1 MASVFLFCKET
12 SSATYFFWVFAV
24 LLGNFLSLF
33 GSGDDNMER
42 LKYIFSTIANHHV
55 QFHHHHHQ
63 QHHLGLEARS
73 AAWAR
78 DFAPA
83 VADEEVDEDFFT
95 TDFNSFE
102 LLLSFSS
109 KLVLVCN
116 CRRWLISKLSTSSLV
131 SFSQS
136 THKRRSDILTKFW
149 SFLSLTCGSGSGK
162 STLFCFRGKVRRLL
176 IVRMLD
182 LSFAWILK
190 MFSSNVVTWFCWQ
203 RREFQS
209 GPSHRTRQ
217 WVPVQLFG
225 HKIEMLAFGYCNYF
239 WSYIKDKAR
248 IPGNAIERR
257 VLMHFRLKCYKLF
270 ALPCI

>member
-1 MASVFLFCKET
+1 MKHFFT
-12 SSATYFFWVFAV
+12 TYFFWVFAV

-33 GSGDDNMER
+33 GSGDDNMEG
-42 LKYIFSTIANHHV
+42 LIDIFSTIADHHV
-55 QFHHHHHQ
+55 QFYHHHHQ

-83 VADEEVDEDFFT
+83 VADDDVDEDFFT

-116 CRRWLISKLSTSSLV
+116 CRGWLISKLSNIFGPHQHLLSSP
-131 SFSQS
+131 FHNQ
-136 THKRRSDILTKFW
+136 LTNEGQAYQQCFDL
-149 SFLSLTCGSGSGK
+149 FLSPTCGSGSGR

-182 LSFAWILK
+182 LKGFLHEILK
-190 MFSSNVVTWFCWQ
+190 MFFS
-203 RREFQS
+203 
-209 GPSHRTRQ
+209 
-217 WVPVQLFG
+217 
-225 HKIEMLAFGYCNYF
+225 
-239 WSYIKDKAR
+239 
-248 IPGNAIERR
+248 
-257 VLMHFRLKCYKLF
+257 
-270 ALPCI
+270 